1 MVEEAE
7 EEGRWEGR
15 DRMTTK
21 GRLMGRGED
30 DYDNL
35 TPTHLDYEAA
45 VASSNS
51 NLAMLFTLGG
61 ERGCGNCNRIHQACV
76 RCFNTGLSTRLYL
89 LVLVMTNRE
98 ARILR
103 GGGGVNPQKKSRSTK
118 GGGGEFNQQLFV
130 WADDPSWDSGRM
142 GGATRRG
149 TGVGM
154 ETLKS
159 INRGDIRYVAIG
171 GHH

>member
-1 MVEEAE
+1 
-7 EEGRWEGR
+7 
-15 DRMTTK
+15 MTTK

-45 VASSNS
+45 AASSDS
-51 NLAMLFTLGG
+51 NPAMLFTLGE
-61 ERGCGNCNRIHQACV
+61 ERGRGNCNRIHQACV

-118 GGGGEFNQQLFV
+118 GGGEVSPTTLCLG
-130 WADDPSWDSGRM
+130 GRSVLGFRKD
-142 GGATRRG
+142 GGGDAQR
-149 TGVGM
+149 
-154 ETLKS
+154 
-159 INRGDIRYVAIG
+159 NRGWNGDVKIN
-171 GHH
+171 